1 MQHLEDLS
9 LTLAALRAKVYGT
22 VCYLLQ
28 GTMGQSSKN
37 GEREGT
43 DREGG
48 REVRTP
54 AHQDVGL

>member
-1 MQHLEDLS
+1 
-9 LTLAALRAKVYGT
+9 
-22 VCYLLQ
+22 
-28 GTMGQSSKN
+28 MGQSSKK